1 MEIDVLRPISR
12 QGEFRATGITPW
24 GGRGIYVLCLYCTA
38 AASGWI
44 WGAQLN
50 SGLENP
56 ELENG
61 PSVECV
67 PWSLPV
73 PAPPTP
79 RSKRCKA
86 QDATPPTSTISA
98 LQQKPKEG
106 AGLKGGNSRA

>member
-1 MEIDVLRPISR
+1 MEIDVLGPISR

-86 QDATPPTSTISA
+86 QDADSTNQHNISLTA
-98 LQQKPKEG
+98 KAQG
-106 AGLKGGNSRA
+106 GSWAKGW